1 MPLTLRAF
9 IAHLKRSHSVFVRF
23 FWFFLTRYFL
33 GKQKYFE
40 KRRSTTFKSLISS
53 FSGNIA
59 NRFFGG
65 SRDSLFPCFFIN
77 AFAASLSSRLSSNAD
92 NSGETFCHS
101 FTFVCRCFLVGMN
114 FTILFWLKFP
124 LLDKLSTRY
133 LIRV

>member
-1 MPLTLRAF
+1 MPFALRAF

-40 KRRSTTFKSLISS
+40 IRRSTTFKSFISS

-65 SRDSLFPCFFIN
+65 CRDSLFPYFFVK
-77 AFAASLSSRLSSNAD
+77 AFEASLSSSLSSNAD
-92 NSGETFCHS
+92 NSGVTFCHS
-101 FTFVCRCFLVGMN
+101 FTFVCRCFLVGTN
-114 FTILFWLKFP
+114 FTILFCLMSL
-124 LLDKLSTRY
+124 LLDKLSRDT
-133 LIRV
+133 L